1 MNVQTPIRRQ
11 YLDIKR
17 HYEDAILLFRMG
29 DFYETFDE
37 DAQITAAL
45 LEIVLTSREMGKG
58 NRIPLAGIP
67 YHALDNYLARLVKA
81 GHKVAIC
88 EQIGDTNTKGLV
100 ERAVTRVV
108 TPGTVIEPYL
118 LDQSVNNYLA
128 SVSLSD
134 DEAGF
139 SYVDISTGAF
149 YSTQLNIEDLYLEVY
164 RVRPSELIITEG
176 DELPFSIPEI
186 VITHLDRSTNRLY
199 DPKDAL
205 IKHFDVF
212 SLEPYGIED
221 KPLAISASS
230 LIIYYVGQTQHESL
244 AHLTDLISY
253 TPDSYMTLDPQ
264 TRNNLELFTSERS
277 KSKEH
282 SLLGIMDETN
292 TPMGGRLIR
301 SWISQ
306 PLLDVLEIKARQ
318 DVVQVF
324 HDDQILREQVRKTL
338 EAVPDIERILNRTI
352 SGLATPREILSLKM
366 GFIAVGKLK
375 TILID
380 SRIEET
386 YMRSQ
391 GLEECVDLVALIER
405 AIDDSNIHGVEAG
418 HLIKPGFSHELDK
431 VRELWIQ
438 SREYISGIESREREN
453 TEIKSLKVGYNRV
466 FGYYIEVS
474 NSNLDNVPKDYIR
487 RQTLSNAE
495 RFITM
500 ELKEYEDILLNAQET
515 MNQMENAIYRQ
526 VCIDVAKYFM
536 SIASTAE
543 AVASIDVLCSLA
555 EVASRYRYTRPILDE
570 DSDISIE
577 SGRHPVL
584 EAMSR
589 AGSFVPNDTHLSN
602 EDGQLIILTGPN
614 MSGKSTYIRQVALIV
629 LMAQVGSFVP
639 ATSARIGLV
648 DRIFTR
654 VGLQDDLS
662 TGQSTFMV
670 EMIETSAILRHATH
684 KSLIILDEI
693 GRGTSTY
700 DGLAIAR
707 AVAEYIHNN
716 PRLGCKTLFATH
728 YHELVKLSELLPR
741 IRNYCVAVSEQDG
754 EVVFLHRIIPGGA
767 DKSYGV
773 HVARLAGLPPGV
785 ISRAWDLLNELETDG
800 LPSNFKQEPLFSIP
814 DPVLEEL
821 LQLDISNITPIN
833 AINVLNKLQ
842 EMARG
847 NE

>member
-1 MNVQTPIRRQ
+1 MNVHTPIRRQ
-11 YLDIKR
+11 YLDIKK
-17 HYEDAILLFRMG
+17 HHEDAILLFRMG
-29 DFYETFDE
+29 DFYETFDK

-67 YHALDNYLARLVKA
+67 YHSLDNYLSRLVKA

-88 EQIGDTNTKGLV
+88 EQIGETTTKGLV

-118 LDQSVNNYLA
+118 LDQGVNNYLA
-128 SVSLSD
+128 SVSMKD
-134 DEAGF
+134 DQAGF

-149 YSTQLNIEDLYLEVY
+149 YSTQLSMENLYLELY
-164 RVRPSELIITEG
+164 RVKPSELIMTEG
-176 DELPFSIPEI
+176 DVLPFSLPE
-186 VITHLDRSTNRLY
+186 VVVTYLEDASDRLY
-199 DPKDAL
+199 DSKDLL

-212 SLEPYGIED
+212 SLEPYGIQD
-221 KPLAISASS
+221 KPLAMSASA
-230 LIIYYVGQTQHESL
+230 LIIDYVAKTQHESL

-253 TPDSYMTLDPQ
+253 SPESYMVLDPQ
-264 TRNNLELFTSERS
+264 TRNNLELFTSDRS
-277 KSKEH
+277 KNAEH
-282 SLLGIMDETN
+282 SLLGAMDETK

-301 SWISQ
+301 SWLGQ
-306 PLLDVLEIKARQ
+306 PLLDLVDLTARQ

-324 HDDQILREQVRKTL
+324 HDDQILREQVRDTL
-338 EAVPDIERILNRTI
+338 EGVPDLERILKRAI
-352 SGLATPREILSLKM
+352 SGIAMPREILSLKNGLM
-366 GFIAVGKLK
+366 AVGKLK
-375 TILID
+375 TILTN

-386 YMRSQ
+386 YIRSDS
-391 GLEECVDLVALIER
+391 LDSCDDVVSLIER
-405 AIDDSNIHGVEAG
+405 SIEESNIHSIEAG
-418 HLIKPGFSHELDK
+418 QLIKPGFSDELDEI
-431 VRELWIQ
+431 RESWKR
-438 SREYISGIESREREN
+438 SREYIAGIEAREKET

-466 FGYYIEVS
+466 FGYYIEIS
-474 NSNLDNVPKDYIR
+474 KSNLENVPQDYIR
-487 RQTLSNAE
+487 RQTLANVE

-500 ELKEYEDILLNAQET
+500 ELKEYEDILLNAQDR
-515 MNQMENAIYRQ
+515 MNQIENLIYRQ
-526 VCIDVAKYFM
+526 VCIDVSKYFI
-536 SIASTAE
+536 SITATAE
-543 AVASIDVLCSLA
+543 AVASIDVLCSFA
-555 EVASRYRYTRPILDE
+555 EVASRYRYTRPDLDVGNG
-570 DSDISIE
+570 ISIE
-577 SGRHPVL
+577 AGRHPVL
-584 EAMSR
+584 DRMSS
-589 AGSFVPNDTHLSN
+589 AGSFVPNDTDMSN
-602 EDGQLIILTGPN
+602 EEAQVIILTGPN

-629 LMAQVGSFVP
+629 LMAQIGSFVP
-639 ATSARIGLV
+639 ASTAKIGLV

-693 GRGTSTY
+693 GRGTSTF

-728 YHELVKLSELLPR
+728 YHELVKLSELFPR
-741 IRNYCVAVSEQDG
+741 IRNYSVAVSEKDG

-773 HVARLAGLPPGV
+773 HVARLAGLPSTV
-785 ISRAWDLLNELETDG
+785 VRRAWDLLHELEADG
-800 LPSNFKQEPLFSIP
+800 LPSNFRQEPLFSIP

-821 LQLDISNITPIN
+821 LELDVSNMTPIN
-833 AINVLNKLQ
+833 AMNALNKLQ
-842 EMARG
+842 NMARG
-847 NE
+847 HE